1 MKIKKQIKYIFGTAV
16 FLAIAAVLL
25 TLTTYVM
32 RPTDKDFFRARVAGF
47 YAEDRDSLDVVGF
60 GSSALY
66 RYLNSPLLWKQQGIT
81 SYGIATA
88 AQPVYVIPSLIDEVE
103 KTQSPQLYII
113 ETRRFTDTDNEVIKE
128 NRLRQIADNMK
139 VSWNRFKMVTELT
152 EGFED
157 RLSYGLKGWSVN
169 SRHKILSYLD
179 VKDITGEIPITEKS
193 EKELREIIEKCKKEN
208 IQVLFV
214 ATPWQV
220 TEEEQQKD
228 NYIKRIV
235 EEAGFRFLDGNYYAE
250 EMGLEYNVD
259 FYNPK
264 HTNAIGAAKF
274 TTYLGNYI
282 REHYDIKTDHSEEV
296 AASWDK
302 AAEKEEKE
310 YEKAAEKILKKAVK
324 AIKKAKADQ
333 TEQQ

>member
-157 RLSYGLKGWSVN
+157 RLSYGFDLIKYHGNWENLTEESWEYLFNAKEHPLKGWSVN
-169 SRHKILSYLD
+169 SRHKIISYLD

-208 IQVLFV
+208 LQVLFCGNTM
-214 ATPWQV
+214 AG
-220 TEEEQQKD
+220 D
-228 NYIKRIV
+228 RGRISERQLHQTHCGRSRLPV
-235 EEAGFRFLDGNYYAE
+235 PGRQLLCRRNGAG
-250 EMGLEYNVD
+250 
-259 FYNPK
+259 
-264 HTNAIGAAKF
+264 I
-274 TTYLGNYI
+274 
-282 REHYDIKTDHSEEV
+282 
-296 AASWDK
+296 
-302 AAEKEEKE
+302 
-310 YEKAAEKILKKAVK
+310 
-324 AIKKAKADQ
+324 
-333 TEQQ
+333 

>member
-1 MKIKKQIKYIFGTAV
+1 MK
-16 FLAIAAVLL
+16 
-25 TLTTYVM
+25 
-32 RPTDKDFFRARVAGF
+32 
-47 YAEDRDSLDVVGF
+47 
-60 GSSALY
+60 
-66 RYLNSPLLWKQQGIT
+66 WK
-81 SYGIATA
+81 
-88 AQPVYVIPSLIDEVE
+88 

-157 RLSYGLKGWSVN
+157 RLSYGFDLIKYHGNWENLTEESWEYLFNAKEHPLKGWSVN

-179 VKDITGEIPITEKS
+179 VKDITGEIPITKNP
-193 EKELREIIEKCKKEN
+193 KKNCGKIIEKCKKEN

-220 TEEEQQKD
+220 TEEEHQKD

-324 AIKKAKADQ
+324 AIKAAKADQ
-333 TEQQ
+333 TEQY